1 MSNYLI
7 DSPSIAIFKSEP
19 QLISNIP
26 FEQSVC
32 AFVSDKIG
40 KNLKIFIFL
49 NFSLFKNCLIK
60 MAVFD

>member
-40 KNLKIFIFL
+40 KNLKIFIIL
-49 NFSLFKNCLIK
+49 NFSLLKN
-60 MAVFD
+60 F